1 MPNLVGIG
9 NSQVPTNAMLGG
21 LAYQDSVG
29 EINIDKIKAKTGDT
43 AVDVFVYDTRK
54 DSDGGAWRHR
64 TQGTSWYNESASFIR
79 GARKEFPAVA
89 IIIAEAQKITIYDG
103 DDPNCPM
110 WMVFNRGTDSDTTS
124 IWDGNNAN
132 DCTGISAKN
141 GLMMWS
147 TSTAGSYGADFIG
160 ERWIYFYIAANKCG
174 YRHNGKGISDRNNL
188 VSSRTTLLERFSG
201 YANSHAHQDIAM
213 TVVSNAMVDNVTG
226 LPSPTVAIATDEGVN
241 ILQSNKIVTGYR
253 GTHGGDYNQVMYVDF
268 DTETNAL
275 LYSSDY
281 GNGGSGTGQYKL
293 NVVPPEIYT
302 DYYVTSG
309 AFVNDSNSYTSFQ
322 FHQRRI
328 QTGGNITVPKIQGN
342 YIEGLISAGYAKYGL
357 MSRDSPTTS
366 YPTVYNLMR
375 EYDGVDALQNPQ
387 FPSLSQIAYIGS
399 DYNSGWLFSDVRGA
413 FLADTIEETDGVNYA
428 LSAEYDGTNRLTSH
442 TYSNGVTSW
451 QMIDNSGNANGYV
464 VIAMKGL
471 TVGQSYKITMTW
483 NNNAALDSGYAH
495 RVAHRNSSATENDTN
510 FDHWNKTNGSSETLT
525 GVFVAQTTDNDDLV
539 MYANA
544 ITLNVSGFKIEETND
559 ARAYNLLYNGHFSTS
574 AGTNGWTASNATL
587 SVVSNTMK
595 IHTDNQGYAYA
606 SATTVPGKQYVL
618 SLNFTTDGNA
628 SLWIQIGSST
638 HGSSSGGNDLANLNP
653 LGEGTRWGASVVAK
667 STTTY
672 ITLRVSTSGS
682 NKMIFVD
689 DVVFEEAERDHANS
703 EYSNKGGGG
712 LRVIGTVPKQ
722 VVNPGCELLS
732 YGPFSNGNYIQCP
745 NNRGSY
751 SSANKFDDFGTNSMW
766 GMAWVNMTAHSG
778 INVICSGFTRSSGSN
793 SADQRWA
800 WYVNGNSAA
809 GNLGFYQQNGNT
821 NNNQTGGITIP
832 LNGWNHIAFA
842 RLSQNS
848 GELHFFVNGVH
859 TYNNSGVAAL
869 DLSNANMTINIGT
882 DRGDTYPSDNATGGA
897 FDEGVMSLL
906 RIGRGELTVD
916 IAKQIYD
923 DERELFVE
931 NAKCSLYG
939 SSDLVTAQA
948 YDSTRDILHLGTSA
962 GRSDFVGLRRINNTT
977 TAVTTAI
984 SASDG
989 FIVEQ

>member
-21 LAYQDSVG
+21 LAYQDSVS
-29 EINIDKIKAKTGDT
+29 EVNFDKIKSRTSDT

-64 TQGTSWYNESASFIR
+64 TQGTSWYNESASSIR
-79 GARKEFPAVA
+79 GARKEFPTVA
-89 IIIAEAQKITIYDG
+89 ILVAEASQITIYDG

-110 WMVFNRGTDSDTTS
+110 WMVFNKGPDAGTTS

-132 DCTGISAKN
+132 NCTAISAKN
-141 GLMMWS
+141 GLMMW
-147 TSTAGSYGADFIG
+147 TTHTAGSYGADFIG
-160 ERWIYFYIAANKCG
+160 ERWIYFYNAANTCG
-174 YRHNGKGISDRNNL
+174 YRHNGKGISDRNNV
-188 VSSRTTLLERFSG
+188 VSSRTTLLERFKG
-201 YANSHAHQDIAM
+201 YANHHVHNDIVM

-226 LPSPTVAIATDEGVN
+226 LPSPTVAVATDEGVN

-253 GTHGGDYNQVMYVDF
+253 GTHGGNYNQVMFVDF

-275 LYSSDY
+275 IYSTDY
-281 GNGGSGTGQYKL
+281 GNGGSGAGQYKL

-302 DYYVTSG
+302 DYTATSG
-309 AFVNDSNSYTSFQ
+309 AFINDSNAYTRFQ

-328 QTGGNITVPKIQGN
+328 QTQGNITVPKFQGN
-342 YIEGLISAGYAKYGL
+342 YIEGLISAGYAKYGV
-357 MSRDSPTTS
+357 MTRDAPTSS

-375 EYDGVDALQNPQ
+375 EYDGVDTLQNPQ

-399 DYNSGWLFSDVRGA
+399 DYNSGWLFGDVRGA
-413 FLADTIEETDGVNYA
+413 FLADTSKVFTELDGVNYA
-428 LSAEYDGTNRLTSH
+428 LQATQYATGRLTSEN
-442 TYSNGVTSW
+442 YDDGDTSFVM
-451 QMIDNSGNANGYV
+451 QDDASTDNGYLA
-464 VIAMKGL
+464 INLNGL
-471 TVGQSYKITMTW
+471 TVGQAYKITMTRS
-483 NNNAALDSGYAH
+483 AHATLDSGYYH
-495 RVAHRNSSATENDTN
+495 RVDHNHGTSGNTIMTTWNNNTSSS
-510 FDHWNKTNGSSETLT
+510 HVVT
-525 GVFVAQTTDNDDLV
+525 GVFIAQTAGDDDLV
-539 MYANA
+539 IYANGA
-544 ITLNVSGFKIEETND
+544 TIEISNFTIEETND
-559 ARAYNLLYNGHFSTS
+559 AVAKNLLSNGHFGNTS
-574 AGTNGWTASNATL
+574 GWTASNATL
-587 SVVSNTMK
+587 STSGGKLRILTSS
-595 IHTDNQGYAYA
+595 QGYAYA
-606 SATTVPGKQYVL
+606 TATTVPGKQYVL
-618 SLNFTTDGNA
+618 SLNLETDGNA
-628 SLWIQIGSST
+628 SMWVQIGSSG
-638 HGSSSGGNDLANLNP
+638 HGNSGLDLGNMNP
-653 LGEGTRWGASVVAK
+653 LGEGTRWGFSVMAK

-682 NKMIFVD
+682 SKDIYVS

-703 EYSNKGGGG
+703 EYANQSGGG
-712 LRVIGTVPKQ
+712 LRVIGSVPKQ

-732 YGPFSNGNYIQCP
+732 YGPFNNSNYLQCP
-745 NNRGSY
+745 NNRASY
-751 SSANKFDDFGTNSMW
+751 SNQNKFDDFGTNSMW
-766 GMAWVNMTAHSG
+766 GMCWVNMTEYSS

-800 WYVNGNSAA
+800 WYINGNSAT
-809 GNLGFYQQNGNT
+809 GNLGFYQQNGGT
-821 NNNQTGGITIP
+821 NNNNTGGITLP

-882 DRGDTYPSDNATGGA
+882 DRGGTYPSDNATGGPFEHGKMA
-897 FDEGVMSLL
+897 LL
-906 RIGRGELTVD
+906 RIGRGELTND

-931 NAKCSLYG
+931 NAKCTLYG
-939 SSDLVTAQA
+939 SSNLVTAQA

-989 FIVEQ
+989 LIVEQ

>member
-29 EINIDKIKAKTGDT
+29 NIDVEKIKARTEDT

-64 TQGTSWYNESASFIR
+64 TQGTSWYNEGASSIR
-79 GARKEFPAVA
+79 GSRKEFPTVA
-89 IIIAEAQKITIYDG
+89 ILVAEATQITIYDG

-110 WMVFNRGTDSDTTS
+110 WMVFNRGTDADTTS

-132 DCTGISAKN
+132 NCTGISAKN

-147 TSTAGSYGADFIG
+147 THTAGSYGADFIG

-253 GTHGGDYNQVMYVDF
+253 GNHGGDYNQVMYVDF

-275 LYSSDY
+275 LYTTDY

-293 NVVPPEIYT
+293 NVAPPEIYT

-322 FHQRRI
+322 FHQRRV
-328 QTGGNITVPKIQGN
+328 QTGGNITYPKIQGD
-342 YIEGLISAGYAKYGL
+342 YIEGLISAGYAKYGI
-357 MSRDSPTTS
+357 MSRDNPTTS

-375 EYDGVDALQNPQ
+375 EYDGVDTLQNPS

-399 DYNSGWLFSDVRGA
+399 DYNSGWLFSDIRGA
-413 FLADTIEETDGVNYA
+413 FLADTDTTDA
-428 LSAEYDGTNRLTSH
+428 TATNLL
-442 TYSNGVTSW
+442 SNGTF
-451 QMIDNSGNANGYV
+451 
-464 VIAMKGL
+464 
-471 TVGQSYKITMTW
+471 
-483 NNNAALDSGYAH
+483 DS
-495 RVAHRNSSATENDTN
+495 N
-510 FDHWNKTNGSSETLT
+510 
-525 GVFVAQTTDNDDLV
+525 TT
-539 MYANA
+539 
-544 ITLNVSGFKIEETND
+544 
-559 ARAYNLLYNGHFSTS
+559 
-574 AGTNGWTASNATL
+574 GWTANNATL

-595 IHTDNQGYAYA
+595 IHTDSQGYAYA
-606 SATTVPGKQYVL
+606 SATTVAGKQYVL
-618 SLNFTTDGNA
+618 SLNLTVDGNA

-638 HGSSSGGNDLANLNP
+638 HGSGSGGNDLANLNP

-672 ITLRVSTSGS
+672 ITLRVSTPGS

-722 VVNPGCELLS
+722 VVNPGCDLVS
-732 YGPFSNGNYIQCP
+732 YGPFNNSNYLQCP

-751 SSANKFDDFGTNSMW
+751 GTANKFDDFGTNSMW
-766 GMAWVNMTAHSG
+766 GMCWVNMTSHSNV
-778 INVICSGFTRSSGSN
+778 NVICSGFTRSSGSN
-793 SADQRWA
+793 SGDQRWA
-800 WYVNGNSAA
+800 WYINGSSGA
-809 GNLGFYQQNGNT
+809 GNLGFYQQNGNS

-859 TYNNSGVAAL
+859 TYNNSGVTAL
-869 DLSNANMTINIGT
+869 DLSNANMTINVGT
-882 DRGDTYPSDNATGGA
+882 DRADSYPSDNATGGP

-923 DERELFVE
+923 DEKELFVE
-931 NAKCSLYG
+931 NAKCTLYG

-989 FIVEQ
+989 LIVEQ